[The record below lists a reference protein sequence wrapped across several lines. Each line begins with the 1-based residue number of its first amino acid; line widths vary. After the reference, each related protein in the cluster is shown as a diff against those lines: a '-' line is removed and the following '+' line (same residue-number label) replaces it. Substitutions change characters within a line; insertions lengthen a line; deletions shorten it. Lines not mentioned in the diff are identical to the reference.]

1 MAKGLQGIVWF
12 VSSLWIVYLSDAILP
27 VDFNSYG
34 LTPRTLHGLF
44 GIPLM
49 PFLHGSFQHLMSNTI
64 PLCILLFI
72 LHGARRDVLRV
83 TVSIVLLG
91 GLLLWCF
98 GRSRIHIGASGLV
111 YGLVA
116 FLIANG
122 FAERKLVS
130 VFVALVVGF
139 LYGTTLFLECCQQR
153 AGRYLGKVIYSA
165 RSQEYALRSHW
176 HINRFLKHR
185 KKKKR
190 RIPGNDSPV
199 LERIHSGNESRQSED
214 R

>member
-12 VSSLWIVYLSDAILP
+12 ISSLWIVYLTDAILP

-72 LHGARRDVLRV
+72 LHGARRDVIRV

-139 LYGTTLFLECCQQR
+139 LYGTTLFFGVLPT
-153 AGRYLGKVIYSA
+153 AGREISWEGHLFGAIAGVCSA
-165 RSQEYALRSHW
+165 IALAH
-176 HINRFLKHR
+176 K
-185 KKKKR
+185 
-190 RIPGNDSPV
+190 PGP
-199 LERIHSGNESRQSED
+199 EASREKEEANSWQ
-214 R
+214 